1 MKLLGMAGAL
11 RRASTNRGM
20 LRAAQSVLPAGV
32 ELSIAEI
39 GDLPLYD
46 MDKDPFGG
54 DAGGAPSTLG
64 VSEWPPEVARLR
76 AEVVAADALLVAVGV
91 NNFSI
96 PAPLTNALA
105 WLSRPELDGE
115 RKIRILKGKVF
126 GLLSSGGGSA
136 GADGREAFAHSIG
149 AVGGTVIEESV
160 DVRFFGGDFD
170 LETGNVVSAEL
181 TERIRDVVAALVEA
195 ASGRE

>member
-1 MKLLGMAGAL
+1 MKLLGISGAL

-20 LRAAQSVLPAGV
+20 LRAAQRVLPAGV
-32 ELSIAEI
+32 ELAVGEI

-54 DAGGAPSTLG
+54 DAGGAPSTRG
-64 VSEWPPEVARLR
+64 VSKWPDAVARLR

-96 PAPLTNALA
+96 PAPLVNALA

-115 RKIRILKGKVF
+115 HKIRILKGKVF
-126 GLLSSGGGSA
+126 GLMSSGGGSA
-136 GADGREAFAHSIG
+136 GADGRAAFAHAIG
-149 AVGGTVIEESV
+149 AVGGSVLDESV
-160 DVRFFGGDFD
+160 DVRFFGGDFE
-170 LETGNVVSAEL
+170 LETGDVVGPDL
-181 TERIRDVVAALVEA
+181 TERIRELVAALIARCA
-195 ASGRE
+195 A